1 MTRNTSTLLEELVAI
16 DAALLDDATAEQEA
30 RGQEL
35 VQLADAAP
43 KLFEA
48 LHYFFN
54 ITHDYENSLERS
66 YVELALKMA
75 RDALAE
81 AKGTDLETEEGVRP

>member
-1 MTRNTSTLLEELVAI
+1 MKPLLEELATI
-16 DAALLDDATAEQEA
+16 DAALLDDDATAEQEA

-35 VQLADAAP
+35 VQMADAAP

-48 LHYFFN
+48 LQYFFN
-54 ITHDYENSLERS
+54 IMHDYESSLEKG
-66 YVELALKMA
+66 YVELALEMA

-81 AKGTDLETEEGVRP
+81 AKGEAI